1 MPEYRL
7 SARAAGDIAGIADYT
22 IEQFGV
28 NQARRYRDGLETCFS
43 ALAENPLLGR
53 STEELAPNL
62 KRFEHGSHV
71 VFYQARERGVLIV
84 RVLHESMDA
93 PSHF

>member
-22 IEQFGV
+22 IERFGV
-28 NQARRYRDGLETCFS
+28 DQARRYRDGLETCFS
-43 ALAENPLLGR
+43 ALAANPLLGR
-53 STEELAPNL
+53 TAEELAPDL
-62 KRFEHGSHV
+62 RRFEHGSHV
-71 VFYQARERGVLIV
+71 VFYEPREGSVLIV

-93 PSHF
+93 PSHL